1 MVRIDSYSG
10 NFNYLNSKDRSTIV
24 RIYLPEDAP
33 ENVLDESWAEGDEP
47 DTDIPPSEMVE
58 LFSKRLAAYL
68 FNSARP
74 RKERLIAWC
83 RAKAARL
90 DREWAETK
98 IAALRKEIASA
109 EKQIASAEK
118 QIKRWLR
125 PWKFQLVEAM
135 NPHWTDLDP
144 ASATRPPPFTQ
155 PDRNPL
161 SSRPQRSG
169 EPGRD

>member
-24 RIYLPEDAP
+24 RIYLPDDAP
-33 ENVLDESWAEGDEP
+33 ENVLDESWSEGDEP
-47 DTDIPPSEMVE
+47 DTDLPPSEMVE
-58 LFSKRLAAYL
+58 LFSKRLATYM

-83 RAKAARL
+83 RANAARL
-90 DREWAETK
+90 DRDWAETK

-118 QIKRWLR
+118 QIKRL
-125 PWKFQLVEAM
+125 E
-135 NPHWTDLDP
+135 LDYLCDDESDDAP
-144 ASATRPPPFTQ
+144 R
-155 PDRNPL
+155 
-161 SSRPQRSG
+161 
-169 EPGRD
+169 

>member
-1 MVRIDSYSG
+1 MRGHSYWVYIVASGPCGWLYVGMTNDLVRRIAEHKHGQIDGYSRERG
-10 NFNYLNSKDRSTIV
+10 
-24 RIYLPEDAP
+24 
-33 ENVLDESWAEGDEP
+33 
-47 DTDIPPSEMVE
+47 TDQFVWYEHHRYVDQAI
-58 LFSKRLAAYL
+58 R
-68 FNSARP
+68 R
-74 RKERLIAWC
+74 
-83 RAKAARL
+83 
-90 DREWAETK
+90 
-98 IAALRKEIASA
+98 
-109 EKQIASAEK
+109 EK